1 MAINLITWA
10 GQTVTPKSDA
20 IIQDACAGRSG
31 ILYGCGVTASGNALT
46 VSAGYGVIKG
56 RLFEVTQT
64 AVTVTLPSSGTQA
77 GTLII
82 RLDLAN
88 TAEPI
93 EIAVETGS
101 YTPEQD
107 ENANF
112 DSGVYEMVL
121 ATFSITSSG
130 ISDLEVAETKVPYNR
145 TPVYQTLADMGL
157 SGNTTSLSAIRT
169 SMAYNSVALLPSS
182 VLDTSSLPQAG
193 ASGMLLVIKGD
204 SDSGK
209 ILLLSDYG
217 SPSYEMSMLNGQ
229 WYGGWMPLPRAE
241 DVYFSMNETITL
253 RLATAGFLTGGNTQ
267 IFVSAPLPKKLRTGR
282 NLYYST
288 GGAKIRQNGKYL
300 VGSGSTYQELMTDG
314 LLTTFT
320 VYNNEIIVKITS
332 NGYSGVNNDVVGVD
346 GWITLIEG

>member
-107 ENANF
+107 EDANF

-253 RLATAGFLTGGNTQ
+253 RLATAGFLTDGNTQ

>member
-253 RLATAGFLTGGNTQ
+253 RLATAGYLTGGNTQ

>member
-253 RLATAGFLTGGNTQ
+253 RLATAGFLTDGNTQ

-300 VGSGSTYQELMTDG
+300 IGSGSTYQELMTDG

>member
-56 RLFEVTQT
+56 RLFEVTST
-64 AVTVTLPSSGTQA
+64 TVNVTLPSSGTQA

-101 YTPEQD
+101 YTPEQNED
-107 ENANF
+107 ANF

-121 ATFSITSSG
+121 ATFGITSSG
-130 ISDLEVAETKVPYNR
+130 ITDFTQVETKVPYNR
-145 TPVYQTLADMGL
+145 TPVYQTLADLGVSSGTTTL
-157 SGNTTSLSAIRT
+157 SDIRNR
-169 SMAYNSVALLPSS
+169 MAYNSVALLPTS
-182 VLDTSSLPQAG
+182 VLQASSLPQAG

-217 SPSYEMSMLNGQ
+217 SPSYEMSMRNGE

-253 RLATAGFLTGGNTQ
+253 RLATAGYLTGGNTQ

-300 VGSGSTYQELMTDG
+300 VGSGGAYQELMTD
-314 LLTTFT
+314 LLTSIT
-320 VYNNEIIVKITS
+320 VYGNEIVVKIES
-332 NGYSGVNNDVVGVD
+332 NGYNGVNNDTVGVD

>member
-10 GQTVTPKSDA
+10 GQTVTPKDDA

-56 RLFEVTQT
+56 RLFEITQT

-130 ISDLEVAETKVPYNR
+130 ISDLEIAETKVPYNR

-157 SGNTTSLSAIRT
+157 SDNTASLSAIRN

-182 VLDTSSLPQAG
+182 VLDASSLPQAG

-217 SPSYEMSMLNGQ
+217 SPSYEMSMRNGE

-253 RLATAGFLTGGNTQ
+253 RLATAGYLTGGNTQ

-282 NLYYST
+282 HLYYST

-300 VGSGSTYQELMTDG
+300 VGSGGAYQELMTD
-314 LLTTFT
+314 LLTTIT
-320 VYNNEIIVKITS
+320 VYNNEIVVKITS

-346 GWITLIEG
+346 GWITLNEG